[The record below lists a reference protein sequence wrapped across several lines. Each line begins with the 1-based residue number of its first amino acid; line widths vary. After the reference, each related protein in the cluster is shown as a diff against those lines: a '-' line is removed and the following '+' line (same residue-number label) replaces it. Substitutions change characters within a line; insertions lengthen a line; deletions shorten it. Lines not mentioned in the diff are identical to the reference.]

1 MSKKTIRILL
11 CIPLWG
17 SVILWFYTFTRVIKG
32 EVENKKM
39 VKLIPLIF
47 IRIVPVVFV
56 AIALGYLL
64 ARLGISMTLS
74 IILVMIPAFYLVNY
88 IFYKLLRKNNI
99 I

>member
-1 MSKKTIRILL
+1 MSKKTIRILM

-17 SVILWFYTFTRVIKG
+17 GVILWFYTLTRVIKG

-47 IRIVPVVFV
+47 IRIVPMVFV
-56 AIALGYLL
+56 AIVLGYLL